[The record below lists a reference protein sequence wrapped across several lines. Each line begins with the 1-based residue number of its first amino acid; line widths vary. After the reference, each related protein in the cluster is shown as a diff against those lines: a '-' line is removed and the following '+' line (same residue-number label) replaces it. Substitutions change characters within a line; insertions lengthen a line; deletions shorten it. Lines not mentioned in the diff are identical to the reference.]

1 MMLTLSGAGRVALA
15 AVISCTLGGCALFQA
30 TPPTASVETKPAA
43 PAQLRPS
50 GKQRRLIAEAVAR
63 EARKQGVPEDLA
75 LAVAK
80 VESSFNPMARS
91 SAGAVG
97 VMQILPR
104 TARSLGHRGS
114 IRDLFRP
121 EVNIRYGVAYLRQGF
136 LEAGPRWAVL
146 RYHGG
151 PNTRIHG
158 PRTQGYATKV
168 LAFANLPADGWIERG
183 TVQLAMADVATAARF
198 VQQ

>member
-1 MMLTLSGAGRVALA
+1 MRSGVIAQKVGMTRIFTDAGEHIPVTVLKLDNCQVVAHRTVEKNGYA
-15 AVISCTLGGCALFQA
+15 AVQLGSGLAKVKNV
-30 TPPTASVETKPAA
+30 SK
-43 PAQLRPS
+43 AQR
-50 GKQRRLIAEAVAR
+50 GHF
-63 EARKQGVPEDLA
+63 
-75 LAVAK
+75 AVAK
-80 VESSFNPMARS
+80 VESSFNPTARS

-121 EVNIRYGVAYLRQGF
+121 EVNIRYGIAYLKQGF

-158 PRTQGYATKV
+158 PRTHGYATKV

-183 TVQLAMADVATAARF
+183 TVQLAMADVATASRF

>member
-1 MMLTLSGAGRVALA
+1 MMLSLSGAGRVALA
-15 AVISCTLGGCALFQA
+15 AVISCTLGGCALLQA
-30 TPPTASVETKPAA
+30 SPPTASVEAKAAA
-43 PAQLRPS
+43 PTQLRPT

-80 VESSFNPMARS
+80 VESSFNPTARS

-121 EVNIRYGVAYLRQGF
+121 EVNIRYGIAYLKQGF
-136 LEAGPRWAVL
+136 LEAGPRWAIL

-158 PRTQGYATKV
+158 PRTHGYATKV

-183 TVQLAMADVATAARF
+183 TVQLAMADVATASRF
-198 VQQ
+198 VRQ